1 MSTQAVGGNRPGWLT
16 LAATVMFAVCFV
28 RIISGINYLAG
39 GSQIADL
46 TNSVFGTQLWVWGVW
61 DLILAGLALFAGLSL
76 LVGGGF
82 GRVLGYIW
90 AVWVMVQSFLVIGVA
105 PWFAIA
111 MIALA
116 MFVIYGLSVTSDWA
130 EGELT

>member
-1 MSTQAVGGNRPGWLT
+1 MSVQQAVGDRRPGWLT
-16 LAATVMFAVCFV
+16 FAAIIMFAVCFT
-28 RIISGINYLAG
+28 RTISGINYLAG

-46 TNSVFGTQLWVWGVW
+46 TNSVFGDHLKVWGIW
-61 DLILAGLALFAGLSL
+61 DLCLAALALFAGLSL

-90 AVWVMVQSFLVIGVA
+90 AIWVIVQSFLIIGAA
-105 PWFAIA
+105 PWFAFA

-116 MFVIYGLSVTSDWA
+116 TFVIYGLSASSDWEEA
-130 EGELT
+130 S

>member
-1 MSTQAVGGNRPGWLT
+1 MSVQAEGARRPGWLT
-16 LAATVMFAVCFV
+16 FAAMIMFAVCFT
-28 RIISGINYLAG
+28 RTISGINYLAG

-46 TNSVFGTQLWVWGVW
+46 TNSVFGDQLKVWGIW
-61 DLILAGLALFAGLSL
+61 DLVLAALALFAGLSL
-76 LVGGGF
+76 LVGGGY

-90 AVWVMVQSFLVIGVA
+90 AIWVIVQSFLIIGAA

-116 MFVIYGLSVTSDWA
+116 TFVIYGLSASSEWA
-130 EGELT
+130 EAS

>member
-1 MSTQAVGGNRPGWLT
+1 MSVQAEVDRRPGWLT
-16 LAATVMFAVCFV
+16 FAAMIMFAVCFT
-28 RIISGINYLAG
+28 RTISGINYLAG

-46 TNSVFGTQLWVWGVW
+46 TRSVFGDQLKVWGIW
-61 DLILAGLALFAGLSL
+61 DLCLAALALFAGLSL

-82 GRVLGYIW
+82 GRALGYIW
-90 AVWVMVQSFLVIGVA
+90 AVWVIVQSFLIIGVA

-116 MFVIYGLSVTSDWA
+116 TFVIYGLSVSSEWA
-130 EGELT
+130 EEGS

>member
-1 MSTQAVGGNRPGWLT
+1 MSVQAEGDRRPGWLT
-16 LAATVMFAVCFV
+16 FAAMIMFAVCFT
-28 RIISGINYLAG
+28 RTISGINYLAG

-46 TNSVFGTQLWVWGVW
+46 TNSVFGDQLKVWGIW
-61 DLILAGLALFAGLSL
+61 DLCLAALALFAGLSL

-90 AVWVMVQSFLVIGVA
+90 AIWVIVQSFLIIGAA

-116 MFVIYGLSVTSDWA
+116 TFVIYGLSVSSEWA
-130 EGELT
+130 EAS

>member
-1 MSTQAVGGNRPGWLT
+1 MSVQAEGMRRPGWLT
-16 LAATVMFAVCFV
+16 FAAMIMFAVCFT
-28 RIISGINYLAG
+28 RTISGINYLAG
-39 GSQIADL
+39 GSQISDL
-46 TNSVFGTQLWVWGVW
+46 TNTVFGDQLKVWGVW
-61 DLILAGLALFAGLSL
+61 DLCLAALALFAGLSL

-90 AVWVMVQSFLVIGVA
+90 AVWVIVQSFLIIGAA

-116 MFVIYGLSVTSDWA
+116 TFVIYGLSASSDWEEA
-130 EGELT
+130 S